1 MREAVLAE
9 LQALRGQVVG
19 VTDAAVAS
27 VDGMLVASD
36 TDEVRPDVLAALAAA
51 SLGLGRSAGNE
62 VGMGELREV
71 VTRCQSGHIVVYAV
85 RRTGLLVVL
94 GDEGLDIAD
103 LHLQSRATVDR
114 LGAILAQN

>member
-1 MREAVLAE
+1 MREAVLEE
-9 LQALRGQVVG
+9 LKALRGQVVG

-94 GDEGLDIAD
+94 GDEGLDIGD
-103 LHLQSRATVDR
+103 LHLRSRATVDR
-114 LGAILAQN
+114 LGAILEQN